1 MNDALLN
8 VLRSVDTPTVCN
20 AIEAAQ
26 GKRGFNNF
34 TKATMVASAPEE
46 KSVVGYALT
55 AKIAATSAPEE
66 STESLKERRMAYYK
80 YMAEGQRPSV
90 AVIEDCDF
98 PNCVGA
104 FWGEINTTVHNII
117 RNYVREEN
125 IYRGKNIII
134 VETVKEYV
142 KKVIELD
149 KRTLE
154 KGNELKIIA
163 VEKEFEDEIKEG
175 RKKYKIRGKI
185 DRIDEL
191 NGDVRVIDY
200 KSGKKISKRN
210 LTIKNSEELTK
221 EKGIYNLQLL
231 IYILGIRG
239 EFNEKIIKSG
249 IINLKNIRDGVL
261 EGVFNGNTA
270 LSNNEMENYKK
281 EIIMIITN
289 ILDKNKLF
297 KN

>member
-66 STESLKERRMAYYK
+66 PAESLKERRMAYYK

-104 FWGEINTTVHNII
+104 FWGEINTTVHKGFGVSGVVTNGVVRDLGDLPTGFPVIAGSI
-117 RNYVREEN
+117 GPSHAFVHVREF
-125 IYRGKNIII
+125 GKP
-134 VETVKEYV
+134 VSVFG
-142 KKVIELD
+142 L
-149 KRTLE
+149 
-154 KGNELKIIA
+154 A
-163 VEKEFEDEIKEG
+163 VEEGDLVHADRHGALVIPSLIIPSLQHAIEKLIATERLVLDPASKPDFDFEAFAKAWAAFEAA
-175 RKKYKIRGKI
+175 R
-185 DRIDEL
+185 
-191 NGDVRVIDY
+191 
-200 KSGKKISKRN
+200 
-210 LTIKNSEELTK
+210 T
-221 EKGIYNLQLL
+221 
-231 IYILGIRG
+231 
-239 EFNEKIIKSG
+239 
-249 IINLKNIRDGVL
+249 
-261 EGVFNGNTA
+261 
-270 LSNNEMENYKK
+270 
-281 EIIMIITN
+281 
-289 ILDKNKLF
+289 
-297 KN
+297 